1 MYDFL
6 IRNGMVVDGTGKPA
20 FAADVAIQG
29 NRIAQVA
36 PDIREEARDTYDA
49 KGKYVIPGLI
59 DPHVHEEWYCFDDGS
74 YESYIRQGVTTLV
87 NGNCSHSVVPG
98 HKKEILDYYL
108 GNGLVGIKQ
117 YQRYMEKWP
126 DWHDFAGYCDA
137 VATVGTNCNFVTLA
151 GPRQHPPVRD
161 ARGLQPPPRRTGA
174 GPD

>member
-98 HKKEILDYYL
+98 HKKEILD
-108 GNGLVGIKQ
+108 
-117 YQRYMEKWP
+117 
-126 DWHDFAGYCDA
+126 
-137 VATVGTNCNFVTLA
+137 
-151 GPRQHPPVRD
+151 
-161 ARGLQPPPRRTGA
+161 
-174 GPD
+174 